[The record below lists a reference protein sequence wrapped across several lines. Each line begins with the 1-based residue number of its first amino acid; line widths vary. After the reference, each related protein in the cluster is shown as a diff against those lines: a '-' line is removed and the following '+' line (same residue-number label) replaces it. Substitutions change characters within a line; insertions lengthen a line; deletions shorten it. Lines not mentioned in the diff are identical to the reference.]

1 MNSVFAPIH
10 SKEKEKLL
18 FIALESM
25 HSPPNPFSASTLK
38 GVGVEHFFSSELS
51 SQCCSGFFCQ
61 VITSPAGFEPL
72 TPPQKKTQ
80 ASWPM
85 SSCYLMGGRKEC
97 SSLLTGLSGTWT
109 LGEYTSETGEN
120 IF

>member
-38 GVGVEHFFSSELS
+38 GVGLNISLVVSCLAK
-51 SQCCSGFFCQ
+51 CCSGFFCQ
-61 VITSPAGFEPL
+61 VISSPAGFEPL
-72 TPPQKKTQ
+72 TAPQNKTQ

-85 SSCYLMGGRKEC
+85 SSCHLVGGRKEC